1 MWSSNHDA
9 SGPHLLCSHETHG
22 SLNPH
27 STAILESSEAEGG
40 GVGLD
45 KSFGFSKSL
54 SSKVI
59 KKGQQVAVKVILKE
73 KMKTAIAIEDVS
85 REVKILR
92 ALSGHD
98 DLLYFYDAY

>member
-9 SGPHLLCSHETHG
+9 SGPHLLCSHESHG
-22 SLNPH
+22 SLKPH
-27 STAILESSEAEGG
+27 STAILESSKAEGG
-40 GVGLD
+40 GGD
-45 KSFGFSKSL
+45 N
-54 SSKVI
+54 
-59 KKGQQVAVKVILKE
+59 KGQQVAVKVILKE

-98 DLLYFYDAY
+98 DLPYFYDAY

>member
-22 SLNPH
+22 SLKPH

-54 SSKVI
+54 SSKYEI
-59 KKGQQVAVKVILKE
+59 GDKT
-73 KMKTAIAIEDVS
+73 MKTAIAIEDVS

-98 DLLYFYDAY
+98 DLLYFYYVY

>member
-22 SLNPH
+22 SLKPH

-40 GVGLD
+40 GFKGD
-45 KSFGFSKSL
+45 N
-54 SSKVI
+54 
-59 KKGQQVAVKVILKE
+59 KGQQVAVKVILKE

-85 REVKILR
+85 IEVKILR

-98 DLLYFYDAY
+98 DLLYFYYAY

>member
-22 SLNPH
+22 SLKPH

-40 GVGLD
+40 GGD
-45 KSFGFSKSL
+45 N
-54 SSKVI
+54 
-59 KKGQQVAVKVILKE
+59 KGQQVAVKVILKE
-73 KMKTAIAIEDVS
+73 KMKMAIAIEDVS

>member
-1 MWSSNHDA
+1 SRRFPTFYSPTPAHFSNRSPTINRNSA
-9 SGPHLLCSHETHG
+9 TKKFFERPFPPPSPAKTI
-22 SLNPH
+22 
-27 STAILESSEAEGG
+27 TAG
-40 GVGLD
+40 D
-45 KSFGFSKSL
+45 N
-54 SSKVI
+54 
-59 KKGQQVAVKVILKE
+59 KGQQVAVKVILKE